1 MGFSVHSPRSAGS
14 ANKPMPQ
21 KPPGAAGSGA
31 SPKGGGAVVPAH
43 ASPRNLPGDADLSYD
58 SKLIQSY
65 LDGPGQSPVRGD
77 AEALQTQYFGV

>member
-1 MGFSVHSPRSAGS
+1 M
-14 ANKPMPQ
+14 
-21 KPPGAAGSGA
+21 
-31 SPKGGGAVVPAH
+31 VPTH
-43 ASPRNLPGDADLSYD
+43 GSPRNVPGDADLSYD